1 MERHLCPHIAEPF
14 HKEMCRT
21 HPELEGSEWM
31 FRRAASHRLT
41 GLNQFL
47 IIKHQRR
54 NEAAEFAL
62 DQFGQFERRAIFQ
75 PGADDLHAD
84 RQAFR

>member
-1 MERHLCPHIAEPF
+1 MDVPPCCVAPSDWAEPI
-14 HKEMCRT
+14 
-21 HPELEGSEWM
+21 
-31 FRRAASHRLT
+31 
-41 GLNQFL
+41 L